1 MERVAA
7 VAGPERII
15 ERVSALRADDFRR
28 NAFEK
33 VAKLPSGDPRRKRWV
48 FVFRVLRR
56 VDRAGCQVD
65 DRDMYHYDP
74 DLALEE
80 LAEDAVLPHPSLL
93 RDMIV
98 RAALPPERVI
108 EANRQ
113 FQNYIQ
119 RFGELQN
126 IVRPILQ
133 ELARA
138 KHPGVHRA

>member
-1 MERVAA
+1 MLTHNPQANA
-7 VAGPERII
+7 
-15 ERVSALRADDFRR
+15 RA
-28 NAFEK
+28 
-33 VAKLPSGDPRRKRWV
+33 
-48 FVFRVLRR
+48 
-56 VDRAGCQVD
+56 VDRADCRFD

-74 DLALEE
+74 DVALEE

-98 RAALPPERVI
+98 RAALPPERVV

-126 IVRPILQ
+126 ILRPILQ

-138 KHPGVHRA
+138 KHAVRPER